1 MPEQLMAYQKN
12 NTQAAQLSAL
22 SKELN
27 MPVRDMMLSDEH
39 LDRVCP
45 IFYDGLPKLARM
57 SMSRDKFK
65 VFFTNQ
71 RLKLADQMFPLAKA
85 VPA

>member
-1 MPEQLMAYQKN
+1 MAYQKN

-27 MPVRDMMLSDEH
+27 MQVRDMMLSDEH

-45 IFYDGLPKLARM
+45 IFYEGLPKLARM

-71 RLKLADQMFPLAKA
+71 RVKLADQMFPQAKA
-85 VPA
+85 TA

>member
-1 MPEQLMAYQKN
+1 MAYQKN
-12 NTQAAQLSAL
+12 NNQAAQLSAL
-22 SKELN
+22 SKELD
-27 MPVRDMMLSDEH
+27 MPVRDIMLSDEH

-45 IFYDGLPKLARM
+45 IFYEGLPKLARM

-71 RLKLADQMFPLAKA
+71 RLKLADQMCPQTKA
-85 VPA
+85 TA